1 MNKIIPI
8 FTAILAGVIVFS
20 VITFQESQKETRRE
34 LETKIKIREAINQL
48 RGDIDPKVTNEQL
61 SWYNAGIISLLTSM
75 SREFKGTGEIRFAP
89 IIIDA
94 DDTVERD
101 DNGNIKRANAR
112 VLIQKVNEF
121 KLVE

>member
-1 MNKIIPI
+1 M
-8 FTAILAGVIVFS
+8 
-20 VITFQESQKETRRE
+20 ITFQESQKETRRE

-75 SREFKGTGEIRFAP
+75 SREFKGTGEIRFDP